1 MKKLT
6 AANIVAFIN
15 QLDKSATYNYIDQR
29 NTGLI
34 EIVSV
39 DLPEGPIRIRRW
51 NPSKNESPLNKKIE
65 PISPELIWRIANAM
79 VPSQPINFDRVLA
92 GSYNTRSVLEALLAY
107 TPQFYFAYPGRIE
120 TKGGKPQIKKGHKHL
135 LWTPDDPHRGG
146 VLQEKKTDVII
157 SEIPAQEITYDALV
171 LPSEYHV
178 EPIDID
184 IQRRHAQIQIALY
197 FVGKQLNFRTW
208 IAQNDK
214 GIVYQNKKI
223 GELEGVIARLQ
234 DEKLLTA
241 YQDAAQA
248 ALLIDCIWFKNGK
261 LMPAVMEVEHST
273 GVTSG
278 LTRMKKFKDLFIGL
292 EGIRYVIVA
301 DDSDRAKVVK
311 EANHPQFREL
321 NIRFFPYSA
330 VEELYSLCQRRKI
343 QGVTEAFLDCYME
356 RVLVD

>member
-15 QLDKSATYNYIDQR
+15 QLDRSLTYNYIDPK

-51 NPSKNESPLNKKIE
+51 NPTKGEKPTGKKVE

-79 VPSQPINFDRVLA
+79 APNQPVNFDRVLA

-135 LWTPDDPHRGG
+135 LWTPDEPHQAGIF
-146 VLQEKKTDVII
+146 QEKKTEVVI
-157 SEIPAQEITYDALV
+157 SEVPAQEITYDALV
-171 LPSEYHV
+171 LPSDTQV

-214 GIVYQNKKI
+214 GIIYQNKKI
-223 GELEGVIARLQ
+223 GELEGVIPRLQ

-301 DDSDRAKVVK
+301 DDADRAKVVK

-356 RVLVD
+356 RVLVE